1 MSVRN
6 IVLFNLPL
14 LVRVAIALMLAV
26 IPITMTASTTYAQDG
41 GPGSSSQDSGTPA
54 FAGQQLVDI
63 LYALARLVLQVVVF
77 GSVALLAANIA
88 RGTFSAQIANL
99 IGSPMGVSQAW
110 MNILGAVFTFVVA
123 VMSPVLVG
131 IVFDIVKNFAD
142 TSFTIP
148 TF

>member
-1 MSVRN
+1 MSVRH
-6 IVLFNLPL
+6 LALPNSL
-14 LVRVAIALMLAV
+14 LVFRMVIALTLTVALFV
-26 IPITMTASTTYAQDG
+26 SVATPAYAQNG
-41 GPGSSSQDSGTPA
+41 GPGAGGGGGTTA
-54 FAGQQLVDI
+54 SAGQPLVDI
-63 LYALARLVLQVVVF
+63 LYALAELVLQVVVF

-99 IGSPMGVSQAW
+99 VGSPMGVSQAW

-131 IVFDIVKNFAD
+131 IIFDIVKNFAD

>member
-54 FAGQQLVDI
+54 FAGQPLVDI